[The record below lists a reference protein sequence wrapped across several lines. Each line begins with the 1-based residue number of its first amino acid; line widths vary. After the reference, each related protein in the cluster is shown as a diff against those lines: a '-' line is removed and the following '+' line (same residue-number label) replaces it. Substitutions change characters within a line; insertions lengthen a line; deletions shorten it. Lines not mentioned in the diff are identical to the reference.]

1 MYYQQSFFFGTGVDT
16 YIWYQIFLVQSK
28 KLNISRS
35 GMSHSDY
42 QTQCPGALENIQW
55 QPDFFF
61 FSENSGGVCCKNS
74 MSKVITFA
82 SFLTVPLGLEVVC
95 ISFATTVVKF
105 DTFVLLEKRMINI
118 LQQMEVLTNFYRTQ
132 VSLGSGLWVPVSLT
146 SCLQELWLRL
156 WRCDS
161 GWWW

>member
-42 QTQCPGALENIQW
+42 QTQFPGLLENIQW

-82 SFLTVPLGLEVVC
+82 SFVTVPLGLKVVC
-95 ISFATTVVKF
+95 NDTTATTVFKF
-105 DTFVLLEKRMINI
+105 DTSVLLEQRMINI
-118 LQQMEVLTNFYRTQ
+118 VQLILKKCDNFF
-132 VSLGSGLWVPVSLT
+132 G
-146 SCLQELWLRL
+146 WL
-156 WRCDS
+156 S
-161 GWWW
+161 